1 MAGRVA
7 PRFAIAI
14 YRLSTENVKRAA
26 LTQSSGIMTPRSFV
40 FSVWVANNKEAAKT
54 VSALEAIA
62 SNNFAVAKE
71 GGKVITSVSM
81 GGKSYSFALPPDQTA
96 GTVAELAFYA
106 WKQIKDLSAADLELW
121 LTRKTNKTTI
131 AAFNYPLT

>member
-1 MAGRVA
+1 
-7 PRFAIAI
+7 
-14 YRLSTENVKRAA
+14 
-26 LTQSSGIMTPRSFV
+26 MTPRSFV

-131 AAFNYPLT
+131 AAFNYPLV

>member
-1 MAGRVA
+1 M
-7 PRFAIAI
+7 
-14 YRLSTENVKRAA
+14 S
-26 LTQSSGIMTPRSFV
+26 PRSFV
-40 FSVWVANNKEAAKT
+40 FSVWVANGKDALKT
-54 VSALEAIA
+54 VAALETIA
-62 SNNFAVAKE
+62 ANNFTVAKE
-71 GGKVITSVSM
+71 GGRVLVSASM
-81 GGKSYSFALPPDQTA
+81 GGKSYSYSLPPDQTA

>member
-1 MAGRVA
+1 M
-7 PRFAIAI
+7 
-14 YRLSTENVKRAA
+14 S
-26 LTQSSGIMTPRSFV
+26 PRSFV
-40 FSVWVANNKEAAKT
+40 FSVWVANNKDALKT
-54 VSALEAIA
+54 VAALETIA
-62 SNNFAVAKE
+62 ANNFTVAKE
-71 GGKVITSVSM
+71 GGRVLVSASM
-81 GGKSYSFALPPDQTA
+81 GGKSYSYSLPPDQTA

>member
-1 MAGRVA
+1 M
-7 PRFAIAI
+7 
-14 YRLSTENVKRAA
+14 S
-26 LTQSSGIMTPRSFV
+26 PRSFV
-40 FSVWVANNKEAAKT
+40 FSVWVANSKDATKT
-54 VSALEAIA
+54 VAALETIA
-62 SNNFAVAKE
+62 SNNFTVAKE
-71 GGKVITSVSM
+71 GGRVLVSASM
-81 GGKSYSFALPPDQTA
+81 GGKSYSYSLPPDQTA

>member
-1 MAGRVA
+1 
-7 PRFAIAI
+7 
-14 YRLSTENVKRAA
+14 
-26 LTQSSGIMTPRSFV
+26 
-40 FSVWVANNKEAAKT
+40 VANNKDALKT
-54 VSALEAIA
+54 VAALETIA
-62 SNNFAVAKE
+62 ANNFTVAKE
-71 GGKVITSVSM
+71 GGRVLVSASM
-81 GGKSYSFALPPDQTA
+81 GGKSYSYSLPPDQTA